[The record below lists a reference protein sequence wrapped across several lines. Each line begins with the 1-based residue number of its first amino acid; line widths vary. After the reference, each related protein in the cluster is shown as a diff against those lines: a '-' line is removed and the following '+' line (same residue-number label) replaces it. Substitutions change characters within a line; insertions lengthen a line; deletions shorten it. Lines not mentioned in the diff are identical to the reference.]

1 MADIQD
7 PGATPEA
14 MSIKKVGVIGAGQ
27 MGSGIAHVAAVAGI
41 DIVMNDIGQEQ
52 LDKAIAN
59 IDKNL
64 ERQVQR
70 EKISAADKQDALDR
84 LSGSAD
90 AAAAQPST
98 LKRKGSKR
106 RNKGRRSTAAVRRG
120 STKRLISMMQVAELR
135 KSKGLDGSGGGTDG
149 GGGDGG
155 STVCGAT
162 LASK

>member
-14 MSIKKVGVIGAGQ
+14 MSINKIGVIGAGQ

-41 DIVMNDIGQEQ
+41 DIVMNDVGQEQ

-70 EKISAADKQDALDR
+70 EKISAADKQDALALR
-84 LSGSAD
+84 PFLI
-90 AAAAQPST
+90 
-98 LKRKGSKR
+98 
-106 RNKGRRSTAAVRRG
+106 GRPGRVLGIRAHFP
-120 STKRLISMMQVAELR
+120 
-135 KSKGLDGSGGGTDG
+135 
-149 GGGDGG
+149 
-155 STVCGAT
+155 
-162 LASK
+162 

>member
-14 MSIKKVGVIGAGQ
+14 LSIKKIGVIGAGQ

-41 DIVMNDIGQEQ
+41 DIVLNDIGQEQ

-70 EKISAADKQDALDR
+70 ERISAADKQDALAR
-84 LSGSAD
+84 LSGSTD
-90 AAAAQPST
+90 HAALGDWGVQNSMFAVFALQT
-98 LKRKGSKR
+98 LGTSKYTAEVTDVLAHQDYVGVALQHVVH
-106 RNKGRRSTAAVRRG
+106 GRVE
-120 STKRLISMMQVAELR
+120 RLHHIHLR
-135 KSKGLDGSGGGTDG
+135 H
-149 GGGDGG
+149 
-155 STVCGAT
+155 C
-162 LASK
+162 